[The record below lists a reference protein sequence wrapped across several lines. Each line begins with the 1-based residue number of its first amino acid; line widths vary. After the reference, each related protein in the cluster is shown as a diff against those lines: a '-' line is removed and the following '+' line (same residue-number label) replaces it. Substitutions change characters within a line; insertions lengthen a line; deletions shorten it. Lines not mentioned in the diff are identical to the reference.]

1 MGISYVKTTVKLET
15 VTSICEHG
23 GVRMC
28 NGFAKERKNRM
39 QKMDTAWHFFPCNPR
54 APSMQVSV
62 CLCFCSIDGLHFFS
76 VQFCE
81 NIFCCLLNCSV
92 YSYTSHT
99 LVHTFTSIGNVV
111 FLINLFPLTTCLLTV
126 GGSLS
131 THANTGWTCKLHIE
145 RPQPDVEIELR
156 AWEKKKKPLGAGSY
170 RSHFKKDTGHN

>member
-1 MGISYVKTTVKLET
+1 MWTMILVKAFQLKIMGMSYAKTTVKLET

-28 NGFAKERKNRM
+28 SGFAKERENRM

-62 CLCFCSIDGLHFFS
+62 CLCVCSIDGLHFFS

-99 LVHTFTSIGNVV
+99 LVHSPPPALLYMRTYVFV
-111 FLINLFPLTTCLLTV
+111 FLKYPLNQN
-126 GGSLS
+126 SLRC
-131 THANTGWTCKLHIE
+131 TIA
-145 RPQPDVEIELR
+145 V
-156 AWEKKKKPLGAGSY
+156 SY
-170 RSHFKKDTGHN
+170 VHK

>member
-28 NGFAKERKNRM
+28 NGFAKERENRM

-99 LVHTFTSIGNVV
+99 LVHTFTSIDNVV

-131 THANTGWTCKLHIE
+131 THANTG
-145 RPQPDVEIELR
+145 
-156 AWEKKKKPLGAGSY
+156 
-170 RSHFKKDTGHN
+170 